1 MVIVGFID
9 PDDDRQ
15 SIYDTIDYYFV
26 IVYILEF
33 AAKIVAMGILG
44 YFKDNWNRL
53 DFTLIV
59 VTLTTDFAV
68 SLFKVLR
75 NARSVKATRIIRI
88 NKTYRLLRIL
98 RSFRV
103 A

>member
-33 AAKIVAMGILG
+33 AAKIVATGILG